1 MNQRVLSKISSLF
14 LALAAVLL
22 TVQTNSMPAY
32 GADVKNG
39 QKVFESNTCVDC
51 HVGGGNSVKPS
62 KPIKGNA
69 FAKKY
74 KDDAKL
80 EKIIREGVPG
90 TTMLGTSKE
99 MINDASLKDLIA
111 YIRSLTPGSES
122 NKGEKKSSK
131 QTGNSSH

>member
-1 MNQRVLSKISSLF
+1 MNQRVLSKSTLVFLSGTAMLLINQTCSL
-14 LALAAVLL
+14 
-22 TVQTNSMPAY
+22 PAH

-39 QKVFESNTCVDC
+39 QNVFESNTCVDC

-80 EKIIREGVPG
+80 EKTIREGIPG
-90 TTMLGTSKE
+90 TTMLGTSKAA
-99 MINDASLKDLIA
+99 ISDSNLKDLVA
-111 YIRSLTPGSES
+111 YIRSLTPGSEN

-131 QTGNSSH
+131 KSSNSSH